1 MELNLYND
9 PIDIVIPWLNPDDEF
24 WRADYDK
31 YKAMETSKDV
41 NDPDFNGACRYR
53 DMGTIIYVLRSIEK
67 NCSWVHKVFLIL
79 RDEHQIPA
87 WLNVNN
93 PKLEIVYH
101 REYIPEELLPTFNS
115 NVIENFL
122 WRLDKL
128 SNNYILC
135 NDDTI
140 FMKPTQGEK
149 FFLFN
154 KPVLTGNYKKLGKFP
169 DGNLY
174 WSMLNNNMTLEEKY
188 NKIFNKPE
196 IRYDHMHLMVPHQK
210 YFEKMIWSENF
221 DYLYLALSASRF
233 RSSKNITHLLFNDL
247 CIITGYCILIP
258 NLYGH
263 SMAINILDNFD
274 YRYFDY
280 MEFACINDTD
290 NIKDYEKTKVQC
302 LKYLNGKFPE
312 KSSYEV

>member
-1 MELNLYND
+1 MVIND
-9 PIDIVIPWLNPDDEF
+9 
-24 WRADYDK
+24 
-31 YKAMETSKDV
+31 
-41 NDPDFNGACRYR
+41 
-53 DMGTIIYVLRSIEK
+53 
-67 NCSWVHKVFLIL
+67 
-79 RDEHQIPA
+79 
-87 WLNVNN
+87 
-93 PKLEIVYH
+93 KL
-101 REYIPEELLPTFNS
+101 
-115 NVIENFL
+115 
-122 WRLDKL
+122 LDKL

-154 KPVLTGNYKKLGKFP
+154 KPVLTGNYKKLGRFP

-258 NLYGH
+258 NLYGR

-302 LKYLNGKFPE
+302 LNYLNDKFPE